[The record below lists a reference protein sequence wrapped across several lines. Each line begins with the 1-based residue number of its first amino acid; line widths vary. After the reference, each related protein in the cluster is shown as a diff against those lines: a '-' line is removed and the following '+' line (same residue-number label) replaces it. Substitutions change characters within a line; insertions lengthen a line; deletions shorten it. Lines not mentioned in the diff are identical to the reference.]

1 MKSLL
6 ISAMVMLSA
15 TTASAFDYV
24 VTGNAAPEMEGK
36 MFYLLDDNSNLVD
49 STKVTAGKF
58 KFQGNADKAYYG
70 RIGFKENVEGGVRT
84 NYIAE
89 LIVEPGTVEMDMNK
103 RMPAK
108 GGELNT
114 KFASL
119 WGGVMA
125 KQNAVMKQ
133 LEALQKDSLDQET
146 MMQKRNEIVN
156 AFYQDF
162 GTTVKNA
169 ILENKDNAV
178 GVSALRQYS
187 QLCTPEEWQEVY
199 AVVSPDIKNLDFV
212 KEQNNK
218 EYPSHFGWKEIHR
231 CGGKEYRRHSSSSF
245 RLCGQGQICS
255 C

>member
-15 TTASAFDYV
+15 TTASAFDYM

-133 LEALQKDSLDQET
+133 LEALQKDSHDQET

-156 AFYQDF
+156 AD
-162 GTTVKNA
+162 
-169 ILENKDNAV
+169 
-178 GVSALRQYS
+178 
-187 QLCTPEEWQEVY
+187 
-199 AVVSPDIKNLDFV
+199 
-212 KEQNNK
+212 
-218 EYPSHFGWKEIHR
+218 
-231 CGGKEYRRHSSSSF
+231 
-245 RLCGQGQICS
+245 
-255 C
+255 

>member
-114 KFASL
+114 KF
-119 WGGVMA
+119 
-125 KQNAVMKQ
+125 
-133 LEALQKDSLDQET
+133 
-146 MMQKRNEIVN
+146 
-156 AFYQDF
+156 
-162 GTTVKNA
+162 
-169 ILENKDNAV
+169 
-178 GVSALRQYS
+178 
-187 QLCTPEEWQEVY
+187 
-199 AVVSPDIKNLDFV
+199 
-212 KEQNNK
+212 
-218 EYPSHFGWKEIHR
+218 
-231 CGGKEYRRHSSSSF
+231 
-245 RLCGQGQICS
+245 
-255 C
+255 